1 MVTLKEKIGVAVVG
15 TGRVGRTHIDAIA
28 LNPDIARLAAVIDAD
43 ESRARP
49 AAEEAGTKY
58 YLSVEEALTDPEIQ
72 AVVICLPH
80 NLHQP
85 IAMQVMETGRHVLVE
100 KPMAISLAEATEMVD
115 RAKEKKLVLQ
125 AGQDLRFLASMQEAK
140 RRVMNGDIGKVFN
153 ILFVMAEAFTLT
165 PTPGRFTTPPWW
177 ADVAKTGGLCFPMMG
192 AHTVDIILWLC
203 EGKKPVR
210 VYSEA
215 ASINPELEGMDE
227 VIITIRFDDGAM
239 ATNHL
244 SLNTMPARN
253 VLLIVGTEGRIQI
266 NIAGGHDLK
275 QLVGVFSTELYLG
288 DTLISS
294 GTQDPHNFA
303 VATREFVSAI
313 LEKRPS
319 SVGHRDILNQ
329 MAILDAARKSAEIHQ
344 PVLL

>member
-1 MVTLKEKIGVAVVG
+1 MVILKEKIGVAVVG
-15 TGRVGRTHIDAIA
+15 MGRVGRTHLDAIA
-28 LNPDIARLAAVIDAD
+28 LNPDIARLAAVIDTD
-43 ESRARP
+43 ESRARA
-49 AAEEAGTKY
+49 AAEETGTKY
-58 YLSVEEALTDPEIQ
+58 YLSVDEALTDPEIQ

-85 IAMQVMETGRHVLVE
+85 VAMQAMDAGRHVLVE
-100 KPMAISLAEATEMVD
+100 KPMATSFADAREMVD
-115 RAKEKKLVLQ
+115 RAKKKKLVLQ
-125 AGQDLRFLASMQEAK
+125 AGQDLRFLDSFQEAK
-140 RRVMNGDIGKVFN
+140 RRVMNGDIGQVFN

-165 PTPGRFTTPPWW
+165 PAPGRFTTPPWW
-177 ADVAKTGGLCFPMMG
+177 RDVAKTGGLCFPMMG

-253 VLLIVGTEGRIQI
+253 DLLIVGTEGRIQI

-288 DTLISS
+288 DKLISS
-294 GTQDPHNFA
+294 GTQHPHNFA
-303 VATREFVSAI
+303 VATKEFVSAI

-319 SVGHRDILNQ
+319 SVGHHDILNQ
-329 MAILDAARKSAEIHQ
+329 MAILDAARKSADIHQ

>member
-15 TGRVGRTHIDAIA
+15 MGRVGRTHIDAIA

-43 ESRARP
+43 ESRARA
-49 AAEEAGTKY
+49 AAEETGTKY
-58 YLSVEEALTDPEIQ
+58 YLSVDEALTDPEIQ

-85 IAMQVMETGRHVLVE
+85 IAMQAMETGRHVLVE
-100 KPMAISLAEATEMVD
+100 KPMATGLADAREMVD
-115 RAKEKKLVLQ
+115 RAKANKLVLQ
-125 AGQDLRFLASMQEAK
+125 AGQDLRFLDSMQEAK

-165 PTPGRFTTPPWW
+165 PAPGRFTTPPWW
-177 ADVAKTGGLCFPMMG
+177 QDVKKTGGLCFPMMG
-192 AHTVDIILWLC
+192 SHTVDIILWLF

-253 VLLIVGTEGRIQI
+253 DLLIVGTEGRIQI

-275 QLVGVFSTELYLG
+275 QLVGVFSTELYFG
-288 DTLISS
+288 DKLISS
-294 GTQDPHNFA
+294 GTQSPHNFA

-319 SVGHRDILNQ
+319 SVGHHDILNQ
-329 MAILDAARKSAEIHQ
+329 MAILDAAQKSAQIHQ